1 MTDWI
6 ARAVNRFYGCRLAVL
21 ALVHAALIAAANQA
35 AFWLRFDGAIPAA
48 QPPYATSLLPLLVA
62 VRLAVFLPL
71 HLHQGVW
78 RYASIRDENCGL
90 HSGRGVCEG

>member
-6 ARAVNRFYGCRLAVL
+6 ARTVNRFYGLRLATL
-21 ALVHAALIAAANQA
+21 ALVHAALIAAANHA

-48 QPPYATSLLPLLVA
+48 PPPYATSLLPLLIA

-71 HLHQGVW
+71 HLPRASGATPASGICSASSRAW
-78 RYASIRDENCGL
+78 R
-90 HSGRGVCEG
+90 